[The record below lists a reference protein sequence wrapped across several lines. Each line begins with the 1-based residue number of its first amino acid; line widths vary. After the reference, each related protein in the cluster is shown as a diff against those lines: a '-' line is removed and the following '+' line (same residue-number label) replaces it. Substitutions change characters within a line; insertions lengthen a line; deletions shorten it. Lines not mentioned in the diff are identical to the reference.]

1 MLPGAG
7 SLIDEGE
14 EGLRVL
20 LINPKFH
27 LPIDTRTTPHLGLAY
42 LAAVSERRGD
52 EVCVFDMDVEDI
64 SLTQKVSE
72 FKPHIVG
79 ISSNTPQV
87 KQAWLAA
94 RTVKAVADIPVV
106 IGGPHPS
113 AVPNESAAKPEID
126 VVARGEGEATWVE
139 LSDVV
144 DKARAGGDLTG
155 KALLDPAN
163 GLLDGVLG
171 ISYRRPDGGI
181 QENRQRPAIEDL
193 DSLPWP
199 AYHLFKMH
207 KYTSLQPAMDAVDGA
222 RSFSMMTSRGCPYR
236 CTFCSQS
243 IMPEK
248 WRARSPQSV
257 IAEFRHLIKDLGA
270 QEIGVLDDSANIN
283 RKRMS
288 EISEMLIKEGL
299 NTVPWNMINGMRA
312 NLADKDMLRLMKK
325 AGCIRSAFGV
335 ETGDEGMLVRIDKK
349 ESLDQIRV
357 AFKNAKE
364 VGLETVA
371 FFIIGL
377 PGDTEESLERTIRFA
392 IELDP
397 LVANFSMMTPYP
409 GTLAYEQIKAG
420 GGKILLR
427 DWDDYVFFAGKARYE
442 LGELTAELQERKFKE
457 AYRRFYLRPSR
468 VWKTLTRKSTWI
480 NFPRTASMALK
491 VIFPRATKDELKPV
505 LQQDAG

>member
-1 MLPGAG
+1 
-7 SLIDEGE
+7 
-14 EGLRVL
+14 LRVL

-42 LAAVSERRGD
+42 LAAVSEKRGD

-79 ISSNTPQV
+79 ITANTPQV

-94 RTVKAVADIPVV
+94 RMIKAVMDVPVV

-113 AVPNESAAKPEID
+113 AVPDESAAKPEID
-126 VVARGEGEATWVE
+126 VVARGEGEYTWIE
-139 LSDVV
+139 LCNVV
-144 DKARAGGDLTG
+144 DEARGTSDLTG
-155 KALLDPAN
+155 KALLREADR
-163 GLLDGVLG
+163 LLAPILG
-171 ISYRRPDGGI
+171 ISYKRPDGSI
-181 QENRQRPAIEDL
+181 QHNRARPAIEDL

-199 AYHLFKMH
+199 AYHYFKMER
-207 KYTSLQPAMDAVDGA
+207 YTSLQPAIDAVDGA

-248 WRARSPQSV
+248 WRGRSPENV
-257 IAEFRHLIKDLGA
+257 VAEFRHLIKDLGA
-270 QEIGVLDDSANIN
+270 QEIGILDDSANIS
-283 RKRMS
+283 RKRLR
-288 EISEMLIKEGL
+288 EICQLLIKEGL
-299 NTVPWNMINGMRA
+299 TTVPWIMINGIRA
-312 NLADKDMLRLMKK
+312 NLADMETLTLMKK
-325 AGCIRSAFGV
+325 AGCKRTAFGV
-335 ETGDEGMLVRIDKK
+335 ETGDEAMLVKIDKK
-349 ESLDQIRV
+349 ETQDQIRE
-357 AFKNAKE
+357 AFRNGKK
-364 VGLETVA
+364 VGLETVG

-377 PGDTEESLERTIRFA
+377 PGDTEESMEKTIRFA

-409 GTLAYEQIKAG
+409 GTLAYQEIING

-427 DWDDYVFFAGKARYE
+427 DWDDYVFFEGKARYE
-442 LGELTAELQERKFKE
+442 MGPTTAEAQERKWKE

-468 VWKTLTRKSTWI
+468 IMKTLARKETWLH
-480 NFPRTASMALK
+480 FPRTARMALK
-491 VIFPRATKDELKPV
+491 VIFPKATKDELKPILEQSSAV
-505 LQQDAG
+505 SGR

>member
-1 MLPGAG
+1 M
-7 SLIDEGE
+7 
-14 EGLRVL
+14 RVL

-42 LAAVSERRGD
+42 LAAVSEKRGD

-79 ISSNTPQV
+79 ITANTPQV

-94 RTVKAVADIPVV
+94 RMIKAVMDVPVV

-113 AVPNESAAKPEID
+113 AVPDESAAKPEID
-126 VVARGEGEATWVE
+126 VVARGEGEYTWIE
-139 LSDVV
+139 LCNVV
-144 DKARAGGDLTG
+144 DEARGTSDLTG
-155 KALLDPAN
+155 KALLREADR
-163 GLLDGVLG
+163 LLAPILG
-171 ISYRRPDGGI
+171 ISYKRPDGSI
-181 QENRQRPAIEDL
+181 QHNRARPAIEDL

-199 AYHLFKMH
+199 AYHYFKMER
-207 KYTSLQPAMDAVDGA
+207 YTSLQPAIDAVDGA

-248 WRARSPQSV
+248 WRGRSPENV
-257 IAEFRHLIKDLGA
+257 VAEFRHLIKDLGA
-270 QEIGVLDDSANIN
+270 QEIGILDDSANIS
-283 RKRMS
+283 RKRLR
-288 EISEMLIKEGL
+288 EICQLLIKEGL
-299 NTVPWNMINGMRA
+299 TTVPWIMINGIRA
-312 NLADKDMLRLMKK
+312 NLADMETLTLMKK
-325 AGCIRSAFGV
+325 AGCKRTAFGV
-335 ETGDEGMLVRIDKK
+335 ETGDEAMLVKIDKK
-349 ESLDQIRV
+349 ETQDQIRE
-357 AFKNAKE
+357 AFRNGKKA
-364 VGLETVA
+364 GLETVG

-377 PGDTEESLERTIRFA
+377 PGDTEESMEKTIRFA

-409 GTLAYEQIKAG
+409 GTLAYQEIING

-427 DWDDYVFFAGKARYE
+427 DWDDYVFFEGKARYE
-442 LGELTAELQERKFKE
+442 MGPTTAEAQERKWKE

-468 VWKTLTRKSTWI
+468 IMKTLARKETLLH
-480 NFPRTASMALK
+480 FPRTARMALK
-491 VIFPRATKDELKPV
+491 VIFPKATKDELKPILEQSSAV
-505 LQQDAG
+505 SGR